1 MQAEYGYICK
11 HDEGTPEKKLFTHA
25 VGTVCVDGNLLVP
38 SRPHPFGGIFPTTKL
53 IHAPAARHHGRWR
66 TGVRT
71 VPFPLHALSWRCS
84 HHMEHNAGRVVDSL
98 HPQDRPCAPA
108 TKGNGKA
115 EGTTL
120 LVAQPALSSNGNRVS

>member
-38 SRPHPFGGIFPTTKL
+38 SRPHPFGGIFPINKL

-71 VPFPLHALSWRCS
+71 VPFPLHALSWS
-84 HHMEHNAGRVVDSL
+84 YGHHMEHNTDRVVDFL
-98 HPQDRPCAPA
+98 HSKDCPCGKA
-108 TKGNGKA
+108 KNGNGKA
-115 EGTTL
+115 KGTPCL
-120 LVAQPALSSNGNRVS
+120 